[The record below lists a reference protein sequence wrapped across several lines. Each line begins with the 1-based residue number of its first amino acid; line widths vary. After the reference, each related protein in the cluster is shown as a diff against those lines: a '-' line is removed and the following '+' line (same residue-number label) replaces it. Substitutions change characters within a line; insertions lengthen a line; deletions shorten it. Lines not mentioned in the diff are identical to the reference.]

1 MALVRISALGAFDGP
16 EGQGPKPFWVA
27 LEIDEDKAPIL
38 QAMTRSAFFTLV
50 NGLVKPTTQSC
61 GMTHVQSVSV
71 PDEELARARAER
83 MSLDN
88 SGAPQIVRA
97 GRP

>member
-1 MALVRISALGAFDGP
+1 
-16 EGQGPKPFWVA
+16 
-27 LEIDEDKAPIL
+27 
-38 QAMTRSAFFTLV
+38 
-50 NGLVKPTTQSC
+50 
-61 GMTHVQSVSV
+61 MTHVQSVSV